1 MLDQA
6 VSLAT
11 SVSNHY
17 LVGVARVSLA
27 SLLARSDDGQASLPA
42 FSAIVEHWQRRGST
56 GHQITTLRNL
66 VPLLCNLGAYED
78 ADRILRMLARH
89 SRRPS
94 YGSEH
99 ERLDDARARIADA
112 LRGRPAQDDLPGRSI
127 DDAATVAL
135 EVLASLAAT
144 GAQR

>member
-1 MLDQA
+1 M
-6 VSLAT
+6 
-11 SVSNHY
+11 
-17 LVGVARVSLA
+17 
-27 SLLARSDDGQASLPA
+27 
-42 FSAIVEHWQRRGST
+42 
-56 GHQITTLRNL
+56 
-66 VPLLCNLGAYED
+66 PLLCNLGAYED
-78 ADRILRMLARH
+78 ADRILRMLDRH

-99 ERLDDARARIADA
+99 ERLDDARPRNASAM
-112 LRGRPAQDDLPGRSI
+112 RGRPAQGDLPGRSI